1 MKKFL
6 IGVLAALSLNAANL
20 HFSLHKME
28 SGKGDTL
35 FIIGGIHGNE
45 PGSYFAP
52 ALFINHYKIIDGN
65 VWVVPNLNFDSLT
78 QNQRGIYGDMNRKFA
93 VIKNDDKDKQIVADI
108 KKLILEPKVDLILNL
123 HDGHGFYRK
132 EHKNN
137 LFNPKA
143 WGQAFIIDQQALAG
157 IKYGKLDE
165 IASKVAQKNRVVLQ
179 EDVHEFNV
187 KNTETKDKDE
197 AMRQSLTYFAIKNK
211 KPAFAVETSKNIS
224 DLPTKVLYQLKS
236 FEEFMQ
242 IMNIKYKRD
251 FELNQKEVARLL
263 KDYGEIEI
271 PPLKIKLPLND
282 LRPAIKYFPIDAK
295 GVVYK
300 SQNPITAAAKSKNGY
315 DLYNGNIKITSL
327 STQTYTFDDSLKEA
341 DVTADGKNS
350 KVAIGSYLKAKNS
363 AKITVPQGY
372 RLNLIGY
379 SKKGVDNE
387 SGIEAAKTAFDKN
400 YSLDKSGKLYRA
412 EIYKGK
418 NFCGMIIINFE

>member
-6 IGVLAALSLNAANL
+6 IAALAALSLNAANL

-143 WGQAFIIDQQALAG
+143 WGQAFIIDQQALA
-157 IKYGKLDE
+157 
-165 IASKVAQKNRVVLQ
+165 
-179 EDVHEFNV
+179 
-187 KNTETKDKDE
+187 
-197 AMRQSLTYFAIKNK
+197 
-211 KPAFAVETSKNIS
+211 
-224 DLPTKVLYQLKS
+224 
-236 FEEFMQ
+236 
-242 IMNIKYKRD
+242 
-251 FELNQKEVARLL
+251 
-263 KDYGEIEI
+263 
-271 PPLKIKLPLND
+271 
-282 LRPAIKYFPIDAK
+282 
-295 GVVYK
+295 
-300 SQNPITAAAKSKNGY
+300 
-315 DLYNGNIKITSL
+315 
-327 STQTYTFDDSLKEA
+327 
-341 DVTADGKNS
+341 
-350 KVAIGSYLKAKNS
+350 
-363 AKITVPQGY
+363 
-372 RLNLIGY
+372 
-379 SKKGVDNE
+379 
-387 SGIEAAKTAFDKN
+387 
-400 YSLDKSGKLYRA
+400 
-412 EIYKGK
+412 
-418 NFCGMIIINFE
+418 